1 MKMRIVEGG
10 LDDARVVALLEHH
23 IAMGRAN
30 TVEGCAH
37 ALDVSGLQ
45 RPGIRFWTAWRD
57 DMLLGT
63 GALKRIDDGHA
74 EVKSMHVAQA
84 ARRQGVGG
92 AMLDHILR
100 EARAMGFKRVSLETG
115 SWDYFAPAR
124 AMYATRG
131 FIECAPFEGYKPD
144 PASTFMSREI

>member
-1 MKMRIVEGG
+1 MLIREGG
-10 LDDARVVALLEHH
+10 LDDPRVVALLEHH

-57 DMLLGT
+57 DELLGT

-74 EVKSMHVAQA
+74 EVKSMHIAQA
-84 ARRQGVGG
+84 ARRQGAGG

-100 EARAMGFKRVSLETG
+100 EARAMGFKRLSLETG

-131 FIECAPFEGYKPD
+131 FDECAPFQGYRAD
-144 PASTFMSREI
+144 PASIFMTREI

>member
-1 MKMRIVEGG
+1 MHIVEGG

-30 TVEGCAH
+30 TVEGCAY
-37 ALDVSGLQ
+37 ALDVSGLR

-57 DMLLGT
+57 DELLGT
-63 GALKRIDDGHA
+63 GALKRIDGGHA
-74 EVKSMHVAQA
+74 EVKSMHTAQA

-124 AMYATRG
+124 ALYATRG
-131 FIECAPFEGYKPD
+131 FAVCAPFEGYKPD

>member
-1 MKMRIVEGG
+1 MRIVEGG

-45 RPGIRFWTAWRD
+45 KPGIRFWTAWRD
-57 DMLLGT
+57 DTLLGT
-63 GALKRIDDGHA
+63 GALKRIDVTHA
-74 EVKSMHVAQA
+74 EVKSMHTAQI
-84 ARRQGVGG
+84 ARRQGVGA

-100 EARAMGFKRVSLETG
+100 EARGMGFKRLSLETG

-124 AMYATRG
+124 AMYAKLG
-131 FIECAPFEGYKPD
+131 FVECAPFQGYKAD
-144 PASTFMSREI
+144 PSSTFMTREI

>member
-1 MKMRIVEGG
+1 
-10 LDDARVVALLEHH
+10 
-23 IAMGRAN
+23 
-30 TVEGCAH
+30 
-37 ALDVSGLQ
+37 
-45 RPGIRFWTAWRD
+45 
-57 DMLLGT
+57 
-63 GALKRIDDGHA
+63 
-74 EVKSMHVAQA
+74 
-84 ARRQGVGG
+84 
-92 AMLDHILR
+92 MLDHILR